1 MQAPEPAPAAQPD
14 EPPKVEEAKEGE
26 EEKAPDAPSP
36 AAETPTAGTTPGI
49 VSTKTADP
57 IELGDYACTDEVSE
71 VHGTTDWEEIFEK
84 MKAHAESQEKE
95 VAVRPSKNHPD
106 DS

>member
-1 MQAPEPAPAAQPD
+1 MQAPEPGPAAQPD
-14 EPPKVEEAKEGE
+14 EPPQVEEAKEGE
-26 EEKAPDAPSP
+26 EEKAPDAASP
-36 AAETPTAGTTPGI
+36 AAETPTAGTPGI
-49 VSTKTADP
+49 VSTKTAEP

-71 VHGTTDWEEIFEK
+71 VHGSTDWEEIFEK